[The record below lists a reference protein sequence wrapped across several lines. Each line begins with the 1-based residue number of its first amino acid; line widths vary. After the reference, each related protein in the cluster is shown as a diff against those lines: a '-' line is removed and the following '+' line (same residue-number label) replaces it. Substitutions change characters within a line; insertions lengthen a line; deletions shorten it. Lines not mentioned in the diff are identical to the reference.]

1 MRRLSR
7 PRPRHRIR
15 AAVLRALAAALLAAC
30 GAPAGRSAPERDH
43 AAAPA
48 ARSAE
53 PAPGAEASAAREATT
68 PCPTLSAVAPL
79 PRRLRESSGLA
90 ASRRH
95 PGVLWTLNDSGSTPD
110 VFAIDTTGR
119 LLGRVRVT
127 GATNLDWE
135 DLALAPCPG
144 GDCLYIADTGDNAED
159 RAGMVVYRIPEP
171 VPANGASRPAQAF
184 PIAYPDRPRDT
195 EALFVTET
203 GRIFLVSKG
212 RRDAVSV
219 WRYPGSPVPGR
230 RRTLERVQS
239 LTPGKVELPDLV
251 TGASLRGA
259 TVAVRT
265 YTGLRFY
272 RLTAADTLAPLADSA
287 TSLAPL
293 AEPQG
298 EGVALGDAGAVWFT
312 SEAGPGGTQGTLS
325 RGACRI
331 P

>member
-1 MRRLSR
+1 M
-7 PRPRHRIR
+7 
-15 AAVLRALAAALLAAC
+15 AAALLAGC
-30 GAPAGRSAPERDH
+30 GAPGERAAPDRDH
-43 AAAPA
+43 AAAP
-48 ARSAE
+48 
-53 PAPGAEASAAREATT
+53 PASSAEASRRLEPET
-68 PCPTLSAVAPL
+68 PCPTLSGITPL
-79 PRRLRESSGLA
+79 PLPLRETSGLA

-95 PGVLWTLNDSGSTPD
+95 RGVLWTLNDSGSTPD
-110 VFAIDTTGR
+110 VFAIDTAGR

-127 GATNLDWE
+127 GASNFDWE
-135 DLALAPCPG
+135 DIALAPCPG

-171 VPANGASRPAQAF
+171 APADGVSRPAQAF
-184 PIAYPDRPRDT
+184 PVVYPDRPRDT
-195 EALFVTET
+195 EALFVTDA
-203 GRIFLVSKG
+203 GRIYLVSKG

-230 RRTLERVQS
+230 RRTLEPVQS

-251 TGASLRGA
+251 TGASLRGT
-259 TVAVRT
+259 TVAIRS
-265 YTGLRFY
+265 YTGLRLY
-272 RLTAADTLAPLADSA
+272 RLTQRGTLAPLADSA

-298 EGVALGDAGAVWFT
+298 EGVALGDDGALWFT

-325 RGACRI
+325 RGICRL